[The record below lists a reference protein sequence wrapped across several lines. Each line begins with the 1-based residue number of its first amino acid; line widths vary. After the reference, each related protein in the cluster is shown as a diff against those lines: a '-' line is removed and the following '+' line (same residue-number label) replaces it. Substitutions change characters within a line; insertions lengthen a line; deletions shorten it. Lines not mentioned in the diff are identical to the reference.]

1 MKSSLR
7 RHWSR
12 FYPGK
17 PDRSIIDEKLE
28 ATLQLYEEIY
38 FTRAD
43 DDAEGHG
50 AWRLVSEQILAADLQ
65 ARPVSFDMAVTE
77 TSSSKPKKP
86 AAKKPV
92 SIVDTGVDAD
102 AELESLGLKPSK
114 GLRKK
119 MQRLAATTVFSNL
132 DFDRPNPLGQPL
144 VLSRAPTHTAQQMV
158 IQADSLTVSNANG
171 FAMARATHGF
181 EFGSWYFEVEILQSP
196 QAAHIRL
203 GVAQILAEAQ
213 APVGFDEYGYG
224 YRDRDGRLLHCGRS
238 EAYGEPFGPG
248 DVIGVTMV
256 LPASP
261 SDVTTDDTT
270 RIEREARFPPKRLGA
285 YKVRQEILAG
295 GHCHFQF
302 SVNGRPQGRAF
313 PDPYRAKYYPA
324 VSLYG
329 GAACKLN
336 FGPDFRHPCPP
347 GAKPAYLIQD
357 EEEAHE
363 DGNGNQQ

>member
-1 MKSSLR
+1 LKTSLR
-7 RHWSR
+7 KYWSR
-12 FYPGK
+12 FYTGK
-17 PDRSIIDEKLE
+17 PEKGIVEGKLE

-43 DDAEGHG
+43 GDGGDG
-50 AWRLVSEQILAADLQ
+50 AWSLVSGQILSADLQ
-65 ARPVSFDMAVTE
+65 ARPAAFDMAATE
-77 TSSSKPKKP
+77 TATKAKKP
-86 AAKKPV
+86 AAKKPATT
-92 SIVDTGVDAD
+92 VDTRVDAD

-132 DFDRPNPLGQPL
+132 DFDRPNPSGQPL
-144 VLSRAPTHTAQQMV
+144 VLSRAPTHTAQQMAV
-158 IQADSLTVSNANG
+158 QGDSLTVSNANG

-181 EFGSWYFEVEILQSP
+181 EFGTWHFEVEIL
-196 QAAHIRL
+196 AAAGNCRL

-261 SDVTTDDTT
+261 ADANTSDDAV
-270 RIEREARFPPKRLGA
+270 RCEREARFPPKRLGA
-285 YKVRQEILAG
+285 YKVRQEILSG
-295 GHCHFQF
+295 GHSHFQF
-302 SVNGRPQGRAF
+302 AVNGRPQGRAF

-329 GAACKLN
+329 GAACRLN
-336 FGPDFRHPCPP
+336 FGPDFKFPCPP
-347 GAKPAYLIQD
+347 AAKPAYLIQD
-357 EEEAHE
+357 EEAHE
-363 DGNGNQQ
+363 DGNENQQ